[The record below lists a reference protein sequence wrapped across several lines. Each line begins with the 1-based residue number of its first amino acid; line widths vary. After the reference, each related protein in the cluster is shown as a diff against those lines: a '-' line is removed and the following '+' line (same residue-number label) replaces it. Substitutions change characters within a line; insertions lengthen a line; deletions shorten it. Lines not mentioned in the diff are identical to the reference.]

1 MSDGELGKPY
11 GEGEIIFKEGDK
23 GETMYVIQS
32 GKVTI
37 YKSTPAGDVHISELG
52 GGEIFGEMAL
62 FDRLPRSASAK
73 THNEARILSIDKKKL
88 FSTISKDPTLVFK
101 ILESMSSRIRRVN
114 DELMKLKKYRSG
126 IKGMSTDLG
135 MISEMILEE
144 AKNVISAD
152 NGSVMLLDDN
162 GVLSIKAAFG
172 SKSGKNMKLS
182 VGEGIAGDVMKS
194 GRSELVNN
202 VSLDARFVQGGPV
215 INCLLCVPLKS
226 HDNPLGV
233 INMSNTSATV
243 FSLEDLKLLR
253 AIAFYAAVALQNAL
267 NFSRLQTATDN
278 FLMHASLLDI

>member
-11 GEGEIIFKEGDK
+11 GEGEIIFKEGEK

-73 THNEARILSIDKKKL
+73 AHNEAQILSIDKKKL

-101 ILESMSSRIRRVN
+101 ILEAMSSRIRRVN

-144 AKNVISAD
+144 AKNVIPAD

-162 GVLSIKAAFG
+162 GELSIKAAFG

-182 VGEGIAGDVMKS
+182 VGQGIAGDVMKS

-226 HDNPLGV
+226 HDHPLGV
-233 INMSNTSATV
+233 INMSNTSASV

-267 NFSRLQTATDN
+267 NFSRLQSATDN